1 MNLKDQ
7 LKADCGQ
14 CMLSKL
20 CLPAGIDQQDLQR
33 LNGLVRTNVDVAK
46 SAQLVRAGQGLS
58 DLFVVSS
65 GALKTVS
72 LTSQGTETVLGFHLP
87 GELLGL
93 DALSTGK
100 HVCDIVALTQSRV
113 CKIPVDR
120 LDEASSAIPG
130 LQRQLLRLMGR
141 CVGREQAHNE
151 TLVRVQ
157 AMERV
162 ARFLIELS
170 NRYRTAGFSDELFQ
184 LPMSRQDIAN
194 FLGVALETVSR
205 NFTRL
210 QEDGVLEVSG
220 RRVQLKNLPRLR
232 EIAELEPE
240 LATVMQGRA

>member
-1 MNLKDQ
+1 MNLKDK

-33 LNGLVRTNVDVAK
+33 LHNLVHTNVRLEKA
-46 SAQLVRAGQGLS
+46 AHLLRAGQTLS
-58 DLFVVSS
+58 DLYVVSS

-72 LTSQGTETVLGFHLP
+72 LNAQGTETVLGFHLP
-87 GELLGL
+87 GELVGL
-93 DALSTGK
+93 DALSTGA
-100 HVCDIVALTQSRV
+100 HLCDSIALCDSRV
-113 CKIPVDR
+113 CKIPVSR
-120 LDEASSAIPG
+120 LEEASSAIPG
-130 LQRQLLRLMGR
+130 LQRQLFRLMGR
-141 CVGREQAHNE
+141 CVGRDQAHNE

-162 ARFLIELS
+162 ARFLIELAQ
-170 NRYRTAGFSDELFQ
+170 RYRTAGFSDDQFH

-210 QEDGVLEVSG
+210 QDDGVLEVSG
-220 RRVQLKNLPRLR
+220 RRVLLKNRARLR
-232 EIAELEPE
+232 EIGELDPEPF
-240 LATVMQGRA
+240 AAAS